1 MIDDDH
7 NIMMMMILKIIA
19 VEYVS
24 RAFNVHTRK
33 PKKIVP
39 PVYIIWSVV
48 LQQLIH
54 LEIIEIVDTFYC
66 GIYSKEYRNSK
77 EMLMMMMMDEF
88 SVYFLALLLI
98 VVA

>member
-1 MIDDDH
+1 MFLELLLYTHGNKQNKFI
-7 NIMMMMILKIIA
+7 
-19 VEYVS
+19 
-24 RAFNVHTRK
+24 
-33 PKKIVP
+33 P

-54 LEIIEIVDTFYC
+54 LEIIEIVYTFYC
-66 GIYSKEYRNSK
+66 GIYSEEYTRNSK
-77 EMLMMMMMDEF
+77 EMLMMMDEF